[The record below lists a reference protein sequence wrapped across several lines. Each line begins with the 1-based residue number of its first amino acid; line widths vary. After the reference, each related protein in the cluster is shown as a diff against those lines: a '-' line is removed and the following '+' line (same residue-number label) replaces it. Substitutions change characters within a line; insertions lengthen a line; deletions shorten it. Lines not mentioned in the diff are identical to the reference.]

1 MNSNPLVSIVIP
13 VLNSE
18 KTLRQCLTSVS
29 NQSYSNIE
37 TIVVD
42 GGSNDKTI
50 EIAQVFGVKVIKA
63 NIPSM
68 TKQTNMGI
76 LNSKGKYI
84 YRIDSDVILPINIV
98 GECIEKC
105 EVERYDGVCVFWLP
119 DESISFWAKV
129 RKIEKECY
137 VENPNYVG
145 SIKYDKNV
153 LGARFLRRDVFE
165 LVGGFDEEI
174 STAGEDYA
182 LYNKL
187 AKSNFNFAVIN
198 AREKHI
204 GEPKNIKEIIKKN
217 FRYGTALMYFLTNQ
231 NEGTKQ
237 LVPHGRIYLIKAFK
251 TAFKTNL
258 PLFFGLI
265 FYLSAVYM
273 STATGIVYYKL
284 TNKTKK
290 LA

>member
-76 LNSKGKYI
+76 LNSKGKYV
-84 YRIDSDVILPINIV
+84 YRIDSDVILPLNIL

-129 RKIEKECY
+129 RKIEKESY
-137 VENPNYVG
+137 INKPNYVG
-145 SIKYDKNV
+145 SIKYKKNV
-153 LGARFLRRDVFE
+153 LGARFLRKDVISNIK
-165 LVGGFDEEI
+165 GFDEEI
-174 STAGEDYA
+174 PTSGEDYA

-187 AKSNFNFAVIN
+187 AKSNYQFALISS
-198 AREKHI
+198 REKHI
-204 GEPKNIKEIIKKN
+204 GEPKNAKDIILKN
-217 FRYGTALMYFLTNQ
+217 FRYGASLMFFIENQ
-231 NEGTKQ
+231 EDGKKQ
-237 LVPHGRIYLIKAFK
+237 FSPFGRKYLIDAFK
-251 TAFKTNL
+251 EAFKQNII
-258 PLFFGLI
+258 LFFGLI
-265 FYLSAVYM
+265 TYLLLVYI
-273 STATGIVYYKL
+273 STAIGVIYYKVSRI
-284 TNKTKK
+284 KK
-290 LA
+290 FG